1 MAMQL
6 TDDNFKTS
14 AIETDKLVL
23 VDFWAA
29 WCGPCKMLTP
39 IIDELAEDYKDTA
52 VIGKVDVDNNPQVSN
67 QFGIRSLPTILFLK
81 NGEIVD
87 KHIGVTSKAVL
98 DKKIQAHL

>member
-1 MAMQL
+1 MQL